1 MGNYAAEWEAE
12 QARAL
17 AAHIGRTV
25 SRLESLADKYR
36 QLRGLLGDVG
46 GQGGGDE
53 VRSPS
58 RQGSRPPLRV
68 DVLDALSDIER
79 FITDLLPFVRG
90 TLRLGPEPR
99 AADRGARVAAGLAV
113 MGSGLAGVY
122 AEDPIVGDAVS
133 SAAWKLERRAA
144 WIFGE
149 RSRAF
154 ALSDLCRACGLPA
167 LWVVPERMVIRCG
180 NPACGDTRPVDV
192 VLPVHTAGG
201 DDSGNVTG
209 KTE

>member
-1 MGNYAAEWEAE
+1 MGDYSADWEAE

-25 SRLESLADKYR
+25 TRLESLALRYG
-36 QLRGLLGDVG
+36 QLRALLGDVR
-46 GQGGGDE
+46 QPGGGDE

-58 RQGSRPPLRV
+58 RPGSRPPLRV
-68 DVLDALSDIER
+68 DVLDTMADIDR
-79 FITDLLPFVRG
+79 FVTELGPLVRG

-99 AADRGARVAAGLAV
+99 AADRGARASSVLAV
-113 MGSGLAGVY
+113 MGAGLAGVY
-122 AEDPIVGDAVS
+122 AEDPYVGDAVS
-133 SAAWKLERRAA
+133 RAVWKLERRAG

-154 ALSDLCRACGLPA
+154 ALSEPCRACGVPA

-180 NPACGDTRPVDV
+180 NPSCGDTRAVDA
-192 VLPVHTAGG
+192 VLPVHVSGS
-201 DDSGNVTG
+201 DSNAPEPK

>member
-25 SRLESLADKYR
+25 SRLESLAEKYR
-36 QLRGLLGDVG
+36 QLRGMLGDVG
-46 GQGGGDE
+46 QPGGGGDE
-53 VRSPS
+53 VRTPS
-58 RQGSRPPLRV
+58 RPGSRPPLRV
-68 DVLDALSDIER
+68 DVLDTLADVER
-79 FITDLLPFVRG
+79 FVDELLPLVRG
-90 TLRLGPEPR
+90 TLRLGPAVGAGR
-99 AADRGARVAAGLAV
+99 AVLAGLAV
-113 MGSGLAGVY
+113 MGDGLGRVY
-122 AEDPIVGDAVS
+122 SEDPGLGDAVS
-133 SAAWKLERRAA
+133 AVAWKLERRAA

-154 ALSDLCRACGLPA
+154 ALTEPCAACGLPA

-192 VLPVHTAGG
+192 VLPVHV
-201 DDSGNVTG
+201 SGPAS
-209 KTE
+209 